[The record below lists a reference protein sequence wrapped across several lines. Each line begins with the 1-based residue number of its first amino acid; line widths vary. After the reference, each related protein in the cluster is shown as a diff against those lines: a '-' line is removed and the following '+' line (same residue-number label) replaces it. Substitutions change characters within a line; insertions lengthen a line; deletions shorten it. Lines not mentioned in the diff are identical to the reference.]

1 MFWSSYHKHKRI
13 FLSESAVVKFSKKTE
28 ISWFKGV
35 VSSNYR
41 MCSST
46 DGRSFFFKRDPKGDL
61 LWSLPWIAHV
71 MNMSENY
78 WHNWIEPDL
87 VSCIMQSSISLKLSL
102 IFRSWRGWLVN
113 SCNWPIFL
121 SWEDYREKRFTHLIS
136 RRPNQKLFSPAE
148 LQCGA
153 IVNGGHLLL

>member
-1 MFWSSYHKHKRI
+1 MLINWWTI
-13 FLSESAVVKFSKKTE
+13 L
-28 ISWFKGV
+28 
-35 VSSNYR
+35 
-41 MCSST
+41 
-46 DGRSFFFKRDPKGDL
+46 FFFKRDPKGDL

-121 SWEDYREKRFTHLIS
+121 SWEDYRGKRFTHLIS
-136 RRPNQKLFSPAE
+136 RRPNQKLFSPE

-153 IVNGGHLLL
+153 IVNGGMTFFNVFMPLFMIFKMNFNHEEKKSLLLLFFISSFL